1 MDSWLPNT
9 LPAVQDARDRRG
21 IKMLPERR
29 TVGDLLAHLAQAM
42 PQQEVVVLPPRRL
55 TYAALYAQA
64 MAVAGGLWQL
74 GIRPR
79 EPVALLVSNRPEWIT
94 VALGCALIGA
104 PVVAVST
111 WSRRVEIEYVLDHSR
126 AVALVTL
133 DGFLGADYQALLT
146 EILPEVTQHSPGELC
161 ATRLPALRELII
173 LGQPAL
179 TAARGFDEVLALGRS
194 LDPLV
199 VHAASTRVQPT
210 DILYVLYTSGSTAR
224 PKGVTLTHAGCL
236 ENGFNIG
243 ERQHLTRADRL
254 WLAVPLFW
262 SFGAANAL
270 MALLTHGGTVVL
282 QERFDPEEAV
292 RLIAAERCTVYYGM
306 SHMAQAMLKAQS
318 WQHTDTRSLRT
329 GLTIGT
335 PEEIALTMHGLG
347 VREICNVYG
356 ATETYGN
363 ATVTDA
369 HDPEALRLH
378 SQGKPLPGMQ
388 LRIVDPETQAVL
400 PPGEVGEILVAGYVT
415 PGYYRDPE
423 NNTRAFDAEGYFHTG
438 DLGRLDAEGSLH
450 FHGRLKD
457 LIKSGGINIS
467 PLEVEAYLMT
477 HPKVQYAAV
486 VGLPDAMK
494 GEVPV
499 AAVELREGEGG
510 ALSCAPSA
518 DAVAGN
524 TATAEEIRGFCRDH
538 IASYKIPMHVVF
550 LHPDEFPRTSTG
562 KVQKTELREVI
573 AARLQSSSGSLP
585 HREGAG

>member
-1 MDSWLPNT
+1 M
-9 LPAVQDARDRRG
+9 Q
-21 IKMLPERR
+21 MLPERR
-29 TVGDLLAHLAQAM
+29 TVGALLAYLDQAM
-42 PQQEVVVLPPRRL
+42 SKQEAVVLPPRRL

-64 MAVAGGLWQL
+64 TAVAGGLWRL
-74 GIRPR
+74 DIRPG

-94 VALGCALIGA
+94 VAFGCALLGA
-104 PVVAVST
+104 PVVAIST
-111 WSRRVEIEYVLDHSR
+111 WSRRVELEYVLDHSQ

-146 EILPEVTQHSPGELC
+146 EIVPEAAQHPPGQLG
-161 ATRLPALRELII
+161 ATRLPALRELIV
-173 LGQPAL
+173 LGQPGLA
-179 TAARGFDEVLALGRS
+179 AARSFDEVLALGRS
-194 LDPLV
+194 LDPV
-199 VHAASTRVQPT
+199 GIRAASMQVQPT
-210 DILYVLYTSGSTAR
+210 DALYVLYTSGSTAR

-243 ERQHLTRADRL
+243 ERQHLTCADRL

-262 SFGAANAL
+262 SFAAANAL
-270 MALLTHGGTVVL
+270 MALITHGGTVVL
-282 QERFDPEEAV
+282 QERFDADEAV

-306 SHMAQAMLKAQS
+306 SHMAQAMLQAPAWGQY
-318 WQHTDTRSLRT
+318 DTQSLRT

-369 HDPEALRLH
+369 HEPEALRLH

-388 LRIVDPETQAVL
+388 LRIVHPETRAVL

-423 NNTRAFDAEGYFHTG
+423 NNARAFDAEGYFLTG
-438 DLGRLDAEGSLH
+438 DLGMLDAEGRLH
-450 FHGRLKD
+450 FRGRLKD

-477 HPKVQYAAV
+477 YPKVQYAAV
-486 VGLPDAMK
+486 VGLPNAAK

-499 AAVELREGEGG
+499 VAVELREGE
-510 ALSCAPSA
+510 
-518 DAVAGN
+518 

-538 IASYKIPMHVVF
+538 IASYKIPVHVVF
-550 LHPDEFPRTSTG
+550 LRPDEFPRTSTG
-562 KVQKTELREVI
+562 KVQKTGLREVI
-573 AARLQSSSGSLP
+573 TARLQLSSAPLT
-585 HREGAG
+585 HREGSG

>member
-1 MDSWLPNT
+1 M
-9 LPAVQDARDRRG
+9 Q
-21 IKMLPERR
+21 MLPEHR
-29 TVGDLLAHLAQAM
+29 TVGALLAHLAQAM
-42 PQQEVVVLPPRRL
+42 PEQEAVVLPPRRL
-55 TYAALYAQA
+55 TYAGLYAQA
-64 MAVAGGLWQL
+64 AAVAGGLWRL
-74 GIRPR
+74 GIRPG

-94 VALGCALIGA
+94 IACGCALIGA
-104 PVVAVST
+104 PVVAIST
-111 WSRRVEIEYVLDHSR
+111 WSRRVELEYVLDHSQ

-146 EILPEVTQHSPGELC
+146 EIVPEVARRPPGQIG
-161 ATRLPALRELII
+161 AARLPAWRELIV
-173 LGQPAL
+173 LGQRTLA
-179 TAARGFDEVLALGRS
+179 AARGFDEVLALGQS
-194 LDPLV
+194 LDPAV
-199 VHAASTRVQPT
+199 VRAASARVQPT
-210 DILYVLYTSGSTAR
+210 DILYVLYTSGSTAQ

-262 SFGAANAL
+262 SFAAANAL
-270 MALLTHGGTVVL
+270 MALITHSGTIVL
-282 QERFDPEEAV
+282 QERFDADEAV

-306 SHMAQAMLKAQS
+306 SHMVREMLKAPAWGQY
-318 WQHTDTRSLRT
+318 DTRSLRT

-335 PEEIALTMHGLG
+335 PEEIALTMHELG
-347 VREICNVYG
+347 VRQICNVYG

-369 HDPEALRLH
+369 SEPETLRLR

-388 LRIVDPETQAVL
+388 LRIVDPETREVL

-423 NNTRAFDAEGYFHTG
+423 NNARAFDAEGYFRPG
-438 DLGRLDAEGSLH
+438 DLGLLDAEGRLH
-450 FHGRLKD
+450 FHGRLKE

-477 HPKVQYAAV
+477 YPKVQYAAV
-486 VGLPDAMK
+486 VGLPDTTK

-499 AAVELREGEGG
+499 AALQLREWE
-510 ALSCAPSA
+510 
-518 DAVAGN
+518 

-538 IASYKIPMHVVF
+538 IASYKIPVHVVF
-550 LHPDEFPRTSTG
+550 LRPNEFPRTSTG

-573 AARLQSSSGSLP
+573 AARLQSSSVSLI
-585 HREGAG
+585 HREGVG

>member
-1 MDSWLPNT
+1 
-9 LPAVQDARDRRG
+9 
-21 IKMLPERR
+21 MLPERR
-29 TVGDLLAHLAQAM
+29 TVGALLAYLAQVM
-42 PQQEVVVLPPRRL
+42 PQQEAVVFPPQRL
-55 TYAALYAQA
+55 SYAGLYAQA
-64 MAVAGGLWQL
+64 TVVAGGLWRL
-74 GIRPR
+74 GIRPG

-94 VALGCALIGA
+94 IALGCALLGA
-104 PVVAVST
+104 PVVAIST
-111 WSRRVEIEYVLDHSR
+111 WSRRVELEYVLDHSQ

-133 DGFLGADYQALLT
+133 DGFLGAEYQALLT
-146 EILPEVTQHSPGELC
+146 EIVPEVAQHRPGQLG
-161 ATRLPALRELII
+161 ATRLPALRELMV

-179 TAARGFDEVLALGRS
+179 AAARSFDEVLTLGDS
-194 LDPLV
+194 LDPAV
-199 VHAASTRVQPT
+199 VRAASTRVQPT

-262 SFGAANAL
+262 SFAAANAL
-270 MALLTHGGTVVL
+270 MALTTHGGTVVL
-282 QERFDPEEAV
+282 QERFDADEAV

-306 SHMAQAMLKAQS
+306 SHMAQAMLKAPA
-318 WQHTDTRSLRT
+318 WGHYDTQSLRT

-335 PEEIALTMHGLG
+335 PEEIALTIHGLG

-369 HDPEALRLH
+369 HEPEALRLH

-388 LRIVDPETQAVL
+388 LRIVHPETHAVL

-423 NNTRAFDAEGYFHTG
+423 NNARAFDAEGYFRTG
-438 DLGRLDAEGSLH
+438 DLGMLDEEERLH
-450 FHGRLKD
+450 FRGRLKD

-477 HPKVQYAAV
+477 YPKVQYASV
-486 VGLPDAMK
+486 VGLPDAAK

-499 AAVELREGEGG
+499 AAVELRAGE
-510 ALSCAPSA
+510 A
-518 DAVAGN
+518 
-524 TATAEEIRGFCRDH
+524 ATAEEIRGFCRDH
-538 IASYKIPMHVVF
+538 IASYKIPVHVVF
-550 LHPDEFPRTSTG
+550 LRPDEFPRTSTG
-562 KVQKTELREVI
+562 KVQKTGLCEVI
-573 AARLQSSSGSLP
+573 VARLRSSSAPLA
-585 HREGAG
+585 HREGSG